1 MDIRYK
7 VISLQCSSIKRLN
20 DDSSHPCKIIAS
32 YLFDTYLWKDFKFH
46 TNLGKP
52 ASKIKCFPI
61 YYMQIF
67 RKWSENLSSF
77 PNLPAAIV
85 SQVILFNKC
94 VKVDNKSTYSFKMS
108 RKDIN
113 YVGQLFKCGKPKQW
127 DKLKN

>member
-1 MDIRYK
+1 MKMKYE
-7 VISLQCSSIKRLN
+7 
-20 DDSSHPCKIIAS
+20 
-32 YLFDTYLWKDFKFH
+32 
-46 TNLGKP
+46 
-52 ASKIKCFPI
+52 
-61 YYMQIF
+61 
-67 RKWSENLSSF
+67 SENLSSF